1 MPQGSVLGPVL
12 LLNLAN
18 LCFRHS
24 TAHEYALEE
33 LDLLKVV
40 VIAASSSAT
49 ASKTLWQKRHEQ
61 KSFKL
66 IIYKEQKASLNIG
79 KFIATPKPRRV
90 FSLFSCGRFSEEL

>member
-33 LDLLKVV
+33 LDLLKVLA
-40 VIAASSSAT
+40 IAASSSAT
-49 ASKTLWQKRHEQ
+49 ASKTIVRDVVAKKRHEH
-61 KSFKL
+61 
-66 IIYKEQKASLNIG
+66 KE
-79 KFIATPKPRRV
+79 F
-90 FSLFSCGRFSEEL
+90 